1 MFFDPSDSYFL
12 LAEEWGYHRWA
23 LAHSSSWFFFI
34 LLAVYIGLPLSL
46 KCFIVTKLASSNYY
60 YFFILIKLFH
70 VVFRSIINN
79 IYLQKH
85 FKTGSCD
92 VPEGPKGM
100 NLQNYLPCIFLLTW
114 IKNLY
119 KINLSYNEL
128 LLSLDIWQL
137 SSNFRTFEIL
147 QAISW
152 P

>member
-1 MFFDPSDSYFL
+1 MPVSYVCLYFYFFEFCIQFISDYFWTWN
-12 LAEEWGYHRWA
+12 A
-23 LAHSSSWFFFI
+23 S
-34 LLAVYIGLPLSL
+34 LSQNWQVQ
-46 KCFIVTKLASSNYY
+46 III
-60 YFFILIKLFH
+60 FFILIKLFH
-70 VVFRSIINN
+70 VVFLSIINN

>member
-1 MFFDPSDSYFL
+1 MTV
-12 LAEEWGYHRWA
+12 RWKN
-23 LAHSSSWFFFI
+23 
-34 LLAVYIGLPLSL
+34 YLSINL
-46 KCFIVTKLASSNYY
+46 KKYASSYVCLYFYFFKFCIQFISDYFWTWNASLSQNWQVQIII
-60 YFFILIKLFH
+60 FFILIKLFH

-137 SSNFRTFEIL
+137 SSNFRTFKIL